1 MENKDFVLG
10 VRVSKPFYKAPKFV
24 IAQMVINVS
33 EFIEKY
39 EGNDEIKIDIKE
51 SKGGN
56 YYAQLDTYQHVHS
69 LKAVSK
75 ASETPQ

>member
-1 MENKDFVLG
+1 MENKDFVFG

-24 IAQMVINVS
+24 VAQLVINVS
-33 EFIEKY
+33 DFIQKY

-69 LKAVSK
+69 FKAELK
-75 ASETPQ
+75 TPEATE